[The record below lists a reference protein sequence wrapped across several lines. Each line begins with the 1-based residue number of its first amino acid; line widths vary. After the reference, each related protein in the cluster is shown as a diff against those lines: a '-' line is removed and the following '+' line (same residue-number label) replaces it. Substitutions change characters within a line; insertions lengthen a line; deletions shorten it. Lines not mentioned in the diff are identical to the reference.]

1 MKDKLLAIIGPTAVG
16 KTKLSIRLAQ
26 QFHGEIISGD
36 SMQVYRG
43 MDIGTAK
50 IRAEEQAGIKHYLID
65 ILDPTDEFSVADFQ
79 ERALQSIK
87 ELNQRETLP
96 ILAGGTGLY
105 VQAVTHGFQ
114 FAEESQ
120 NEQIREKW
128 QRFLDQN
135 GPEALHQELTKLDQE
150 YAGQLHPNNSRRVIR
165 ALEVLE
171 LTGKSM
177 SVYQGEWNNESP
189 FNLVMV
195 GLTMEREKLYQ
206 RINARVDQMIEE
218 GLVQEVEGL
227 LERGVPKTAK
237 ALQAIGYKEI
247 IDYLQGEQTKDK
259 AIELLKRN
267 TRRFAKRQLTWFR
280 RMKEIQWF
288 DVTELERWNE
298 HEEIIK
304 QYVAGN
310 FR

>member
-16 KTKLSIRLAQ
+16 KTKLSIHLAQ
-26 QFHGEIISGD
+26 AFHGEIISGD

-50 IRAEEQAGIKHYLID
+50 IKPEEQEGIKHYLID
-65 ILDPTDEFSVADFQ
+65 ILDPADEFSVADFQ
-79 ERALQSIK
+79 ERALQGIK
-87 ELNQRETLP
+87 ELNQRDILP

-105 VQAVTHGFQ
+105 VQSVTHGFQ
-114 FAEESQ
+114 FAAEGQ
-120 NEQIREKW
+120 NEERREKW
-128 QRFLDQN
+128 QRFLDSH
-135 GPEALHQELTKLDQE
+135 GSVALHQELKKHDPE
-150 YAGQLHPNNSRRVIR
+150 YAGKLHPNNSRRVIR

-171 LTGKSM
+171 STGKSM
-177 SVYQGEWNNESP
+177 SQYQGEWNNESP
-189 FNLVMV
+189 FHLVMV
-195 GLTMEREKLYQ
+195 GLTMQREKLYQ
-206 RINARVDQMIEE
+206 RINDRVDQMMEE
-218 GLVQEVEGL
+218 GLVEEVEGL
-227 LERGVPKTAK
+227 LDQGIPESAK

-247 IDYLQGEQTKDK
+247 IDYLKGEQTKDK

-280 RMKEIQWF
+280 RVKEIQWF
-288 DVTELERWNE
+288 DVTDLERWNE

-304 QYVAGN
+304 HYVAGK

>member
-16 KTKLSIRLAQ
+16 KTKLSIHLAQ
-26 QFHGEIISGD
+26 EFQGEIISGD
-36 SMQVYRG
+36 SMQVYRS

-50 IRAEEQAGIKHYLID
+50 IKEEEQEGIKHYLID
-65 ILDPTDEFSVADFQ
+65 ILEPADEFSVADFQ
-79 ERALQSIK
+79 ARALQSIK
-87 ELNQRETLP
+87 ELNQRKTLP

-120 NEQIREKW
+120 NEEIREKW
-128 QRFLDQN
+128 QHFLDQN
-135 GPEALHQELTKLDQE
+135 GPEALHQELAKHDHE
-150 YAGQLHPNNSRRVIR
+150 YAAQLHPNNSRRVIR

-189 FNLVMV
+189 FDLVMI

-206 RINARVDQMIEE
+206 RINARVDLMIEE

-227 LERGVPKTAK
+227 LERGIPKTAK

-304 QYVAGN
+304 HYVAGK

>member
-1 MKDKLLAIIGPTAVG
+1 MKDRLLTIIGPTAVG
-16 KTKLSIRLAQ
+16 KTKLSIHLAQ
-26 QFHGEIISGD
+26 EFHGEIISGD

-50 IRAEEQAGIKHYLID
+50 IKSEEQEGIKHYLID
-65 ILDPTDEFSVADFQ
+65 ILEPTDEFSVADFQ
-79 ERALQSIK
+79 ERALQDIK
-87 ELNQRETLP
+87 ELNQRNVLP

-120 NEQIREKW
+120 NEEIRDKW
-128 QRFLDQN
+128 QCFLDQH
-135 GPEALHQELTKLDQE
+135 GPVALHQELAKYDRE
-150 YAGQLHPNNSRRVIR
+150 YAEQLHPNNSRRVIR

-171 LTGKSM
+171 ITGKSM
-177 SVYQGEWNNESP
+177 SQYQGEWNNDSP

-195 GLTMEREKLYQ
+195 GLTMDREKLYQ

-218 GLVQEVEGL
+218 GLVEEVKGL
-227 LERGVPKTAK
+227 LERGVPESAK

-247 IDYLQGEQTKDK
+247 IDYLKGELTKDR

-280 RMKEIQWF
+280 RVKEIQWF

-304 QYVAGN
+304 RYVAGK

>member
-16 KTKLSIRLAQ
+16 KTKLSIHLAQ
-26 QFHGEIISGD
+26 EFQGEIISGD
-36 SMQVYRG
+36 SMQVYRS

-50 IRAEEQAGIKHYLID
+50 IRAEEQEGIKHHLID
-65 ILDPTDEFSVADFQ
+65 ILDPTEEFSVADFQ
-79 ERALQSIK
+79 ERALHNIK
-87 ELNQRETLP
+87 ELIQRETLP

-120 NEQIREKW
+120 NEEIREKW
-128 QRFLDQN
+128 QYFLDQN
-135 GPEALHQELTKLDQE
+135 GPLALHQELEKYDPE

-189 FNLVMV
+189 FHLVMV
-195 GLTMEREKLYQ
+195 GLAMEREKLYQ
-206 RINARVDQMIEE
+206 RINTRVDQMIEE
-218 GLVQEVEGL
+218 GLVKEVEGL

-304 QYVAGN
+304 HYVAGK